1 MPAPLRICYVASE
14 VAPLAKTGGLA
25 DVSGALP
32 RYLHSRNHDV
42 RLIMPLYS
50 RIDTRALDMRPVEF
64 LQQLPLALGA
74 HRFQYSVFTAPL
86 AGSSLMIYLV
96 HCPALY
102 DRPGIYTGAADEH
115 LRFLLLTR
123 AAIET
128 CQRMGFSPHIF
139 HCNDWHTAFAPLY
152 LRSTY
157 SWDRLF
163 AATRTVFTIHN
174 IGYQGIFAASAA
186 SDLALGASS
195 HLLHQDD
202 LRQGRI
208 NSLKHGILYA
218 DAVTT
223 VSPTYAREITTEA
236 YGMGLE
242 ATLRQRPGGVIGI
255 LNGVDYTEWNPG
267 TDRFIPHHFGADDLS
282 GKEKTKQYL
291 LRTLKL
297 RYDARRRTP
306 LLGIVS
312 RLTAQKGFDL
322 LFDPL
327 PRILRER
334 PLRVVALGSGD
345 ARYEEFFARL
355 QHTFP
360 AQVVYHR
367 GYHEELAHLIEA
379 ASDMFIMPSLYEPC
393 GLNQMYS
400 LKYGTVPIVRRTG
413 GLADSVQLY
422 DPDTGSGTGIV
433 FTDYNAA
440 GVTWAINA
448 ALGLYQDRAVWSRI
462 QRQGMAQ
469 DFSWEKQ
476 GAHYLELYARM
487 VPS

>member
-1 MPAPLRICYVASE
+1 MPAPLRICFVASE

-25 DVSGALP
+25 DVAGALP
-32 RYLHSRNHDV
+32 RYLHSKHHDV

-50 RIDTRALDMRPVEF
+50 RIDTRALEMHPVQF
-64 LQQLPLALGA
+64 LQQVPLALGS
-74 HRFQYSVFTAPL
+74 HVFEFSVYTAQLP
-86 AGSSLMIYLV
+86 GSSLMIYLV

-102 DRPGIYTGAADEH
+102 DRPGIYTGGVDEH

-128 CQRMGFSPHIF
+128 CQRMGFAPHIF
-139 HCNDWHTAFAPLY
+139 HCNDWHTAFGPLY
-152 LRSTY
+152 LRSVY
-157 SWDRLF
+157 NWDRLF
-163 AATRTVFTIHN
+163 TGTRTVLTIHN
-174 IGYQGIFAASAA
+174 IGYQGVFAASAA

-223 VSPTYAREITTEA
+223 VSPTYAHEITTA
-236 YGMGLE
+236 TYGMGLE
-242 ATLRQRPGGVIGI
+242 ATLRLRPGGVIGI
-255 LNGVDYTEWNPG
+255 LNGVDYAEWNPQ
-267 TDRFIPHHFGADDLS
+267 TDRFIPHHFDANDLS
-282 GKEKTKQYL
+282 GKEKTKQHL
-291 LRTLKL
+291 LKTLKL

-322 LFDPL
+322 LFDSL
-327 PRILRER
+327 PRILRAR
-334 PLRVVALGSGD
+334 PLRVVALGSGE

-367 GYHEELAHLIEA
+367 GYHEELAHFIEA
-379 ASDMFIMPSLYEPC
+379 ASDCFLMPSLYEPC

-400 LKYGTVPIVRRTG
+400 LKYGAVPIVRRTG

-422 DPDTGSGTGIV
+422 DPDTGSGTGIL
-433 FTDYNAA
+433 FNDYNAEA
-440 GVTWAINA
+440 AAWAINA
-448 ALGLYQDRAVWSRI
+448 ALDLYQDRAVWNRI

-476 GAHYLELYARM
+476 GVRYVELYQRM
-487 VPS
+487 LPS

>member
-1 MPAPLRICYVASE
+1 MPAPLRICFVSSE

-25 DVSGALP
+25 DVAGALP
-32 RYLHSRNHDV
+32 RYLHSMQHDV
-42 RLIMPLYS
+42 RLIMPLYAS
-50 RIDTRALDMRPVEF
+50 IDTHALDMHPVQF
-64 LQQLPLALGA
+64 LQQAPLDLGS
-74 HRFQYSVFTAPL
+74 HRFRFSVFTARLP
-86 AGSSLMIYLV
+86 GSQLMIYLV

-102 DRPGIYTGAADEH
+102 ERPGIYTGAADEH

-128 CQRMGFSPHIF
+128 CQRMGFAPQIF

-152 LRSTY
+152 LRSVY

-163 AATRTVFTIHN
+163 AATRTVLTIHN
-174 IGYQGIFAASAA
+174 IGYQGIFAAAAA

-202 LRQGRI
+202 LRHGRI

-218 DAVTT
+218 DVVTT
-223 VSPTYAREITTEA
+223 VSPTYAREIRTAA
-236 YGMGLE
+236 YGMGLD
-242 ATLRQRPGGVIGI
+242 ATLRTRPDGVIGI
-255 LNGVDYTEWNPG
+255 LNGVDYSEWDPR
-267 TDRFIPHHFGADDLS
+267 TDRFLPHQFDAQDLA
-282 GKEKTKQYL
+282 GKEKTKQHL

-297 RYDARRRTP
+297 EARKRTP

-312 RLTAQKGFDL
+312 RMTAQKGFDL
-322 LFDPL
+322 LFEPL

-334 PLRVVALGSGD
+334 PLRIVILGSGET
-345 ARYEEFFARL
+345 RYEEFFARV
-355 QHTFP
+355 QQTFP

-379 ASDMFIMPSLYEPC
+379 ASDMFLMPSLYEPC

-413 GLADSVQLY
+413 GLADAVELY
-422 DPDTGSGTGIV
+422 DPDSGSGTGIV
-433 FTDYNAA
+433 FDDYNAE
-440 GVTWAINA
+440 GVAWALNV
-448 ALGLYQDRAVWSRI
+448 ALDLYRKRAVWTRI
-462 QRQGMAQ
+462 MLNGMAQ

-476 GAHYLELYARM
+476 GARYVELYERM
-487 VPS
+487 VSP

>member
-1 MPAPLRICYVASE
+1 MPAPLRICFVASE

-32 RYLHSRNHDV
+32 RYLHAQGHDV
-42 RLIMPLYS
+42 RLVMPLYS
-50 RIDTRALDMRPVEF
+50 RIDARALDMHPVQF
-64 LQQLPLALGA
+64 VQNVPIALGA
-74 HRFQYSVFTAPL
+74 HRFQFSVFTAPL
-86 AGSSLMIYLV
+86 PGSSLMIYLV

-102 DRPGIYTGAADEH
+102 DRPGIYSGGADEH

-128 CQRMGFSPHIF
+128 CQRMGFAPQIF

-152 LRSTY
+152 LRSVY

-163 AATRTVFTIHN
+163 AGTRTVLTIHN

-202 LRQGRI
+202 LRHGRI

-242 ATLRQRPGGVIGI
+242 ATLRMRPGGVIGI
-255 LNGVDYTEWNPG
+255 LNGVDYSEWNPES
-267 TDRFIPHHFGADDLS
+267 DRFIPHHFNPGDLS
-282 GKEKTKQYL
+282 GKEKTKQHL
-291 LRTLKL
+291 LKTLKL
-297 RYDARRRTP
+297 RNDARRRTP

-334 PLRVVALGSGD
+334 PLRLVALGSGE

-367 GYHEELAHLIEA
+367 GYHEELAHFIEA
-379 ASDMFIMPSLYEPC
+379 ASDMFIMPSLYEPS

-422 DPDTGSGTGIV
+422 DPDTGNGTGIV
-433 FTDYNAA
+433 FNDYNAEA
-440 GVTWAINA
+440 LAWALNA
-448 ALGLYQDRAVWSRI
+448 ALDLYQDRAVWHGI

-476 GAHYLELYARM
+476 GARYVELYERM

>member
-1 MPAPLRICYVASE
+1 MPAPLRICFVASE

-25 DVSGALP
+25 DVAGALP
-32 RYLHSRNHDV
+32 RYLHANHHDV
-42 RLIMPLYS
+42 RVFMPFYS
-50 RIDTRALDMRPVEF
+50 RIDARALDLHPVQF
-64 LQQLPLALGA
+64 LQNMPLALGA
-74 HRFQYSVFTAPL
+74 HRYQFSVLTAALP
-86 AGSSLMIYLV
+86 GSSLMIYLV

-102 DRPGIYTGAADEH
+102 DRPNLYTGEVDEH

-123 AAIET
+123 AAIES
-128 CQRMGFSPHIF
+128 CQRMAFAPQIF
-139 HCNDWHTAFAPLY
+139 HCNDWHTAFAPLF
-152 LRSTY
+152 LRSVY
-157 SWDRLF
+157 AWDRLF
-163 AATRTVFTIHN
+163 ANTRTVLTIHN

-202 LRQGRI
+202 LRHGRI

-218 DAVTT
+218 DGVTT
-223 VSPTYAREITTEA
+223 VSPTYAREITTAA

-242 ATLRQRPGGVIGI
+242 GTLRLRPGGVIGI
-255 LNGVDYTEWNPG
+255 LNGVDYTEWNPE
-267 TDRFIPHHFGADDLS
+267 TDRFIPHHYNAQDLS
-282 GKEKTKQYL
+282 GKEKTKQHL

-297 RYDARRRTP
+297 RYEARRRVP

-312 RLTAQKGFDL
+312 RLTVQKGFDL
-322 LFDPL
+322 LFDAL

-334 PLRVVALGSGD
+334 PLRLVALGSGEP
-345 ARYEEFFARL
+345 RYEEFFARL

-367 GYHEELAHLIEA
+367 GYHEELAHFIEA
-379 ASDMFIMPSLYEPC
+379 ASDCFLMPSFYEPS

-413 GLADSVQLY
+413 GLADSVELY
-422 DPDTGSGTGIV
+422 DPDTGTGTGIL
-433 FTDYNAA
+433 FNDYNAPA
-440 GVTWAINA
+440 VTWAINT
-448 ALGLYQDRAVWSRI
+448 ALDLYQDRAVWTRI
-462 QRQGMAQ
+462 MRNGMAE

-476 GAHYLELYARM
+476 GALYIELYERM
-487 VPS
+487 VPA